1 MKERSHT
8 KRESRRARRVDGAG
22 ETEQLA
28 ERKEL
33 DMKSALRNRLARH
46 LAVAAVA
53 SVAGHASAA
62 IVYSGVVNLN
72 IPSTTNGLYLNVVT
86 GAFNTTGGTGSTVPG
101 WDVNPWS
108 STTLNFFNPTAP
120 TGGVYMRLTSGGA
133 PASGVSN
140 LAGGTIIGSASTW
153 SAGAAQTTGPGAF
166 VFNSSN
172 NVVGFRF
179 NNEAAGTLH
188 YGWMRISLAGTLQG
202 QPRTLVEYA
211 FESLAGTSIAAGAI
225 PAPGAIALLGLAG
238 LAGSRR
244 RRA

>member
-1 MKERSHT
+1 
-8 KRESRRARRVDGAG
+8 
-22 ETEQLA
+22 
-28 ERKEL
+28 
-33 DMKSALRNRLARH
+33 MKSTLRNRLARH

-53 SVAGHASAA
+53 GVAGVAGQASAA

-86 GAFNTTGGTGSTVPG
+86 GANNLPAGGGGTTVAG

-108 STTLNFFNPTAP
+108 STTLNFFNPAAP
-120 TGGVYMRLTSGGA
+120 TGGVYMRLTGAGA
-133 PASGVSN
+133 PTSGVSN
-140 LAGGTIIGSASTW
+140 LAGGTIISSASTW
-153 SAGAAQTTGPGAF
+153 SSGAAQTSGPGAF

-172 NVVGFRF
+172 NLVGFRF
-179 NNEAAGTLH
+179 NNEATGTLH

-211 FESLAGTSIAAGAI
+211 FESLAGTAIAAGAI
-225 PAPGAIALLGLAG
+225 PAPGAVALLGAAG
-238 LAGSRR
+238 LVGGRR